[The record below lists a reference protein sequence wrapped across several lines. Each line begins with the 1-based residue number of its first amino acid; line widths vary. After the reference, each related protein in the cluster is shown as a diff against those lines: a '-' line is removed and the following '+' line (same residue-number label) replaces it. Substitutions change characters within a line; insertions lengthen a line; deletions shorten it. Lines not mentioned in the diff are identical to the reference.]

1 MRLAA
6 GWRFAEFEH
15 TVGPVPLTS
24 TTVAAPTVAAPK
36 EAGGGA
42 AAAKEGAAA
51 RDGARD
57 DAAKRARRAKARLAA
72 RGVTADLRRSSKVG
86 GGMET
91 CAAALTGTE
100 GRGGELGTVHSY
112 SAEEARNTAMN
123 PTPIPNPNPNP

>member
-24 TTVAAPTVAAPK
+24 SSVPTVAAPK

-42 AAAKEGAAA
+42 AAKEGAGA

-57 DAAKRARRAKARLAA
+57 DAAKRARRAKAGQAA
-72 RGVTADLRRSSKVG
+72 RGVTADLRRSVSVG

-91 CAAALTGTE
+91 CAVALIGTE
-100 GRGGELGTVHSY
+100 GRGGELGAVHSY
-112 SAEEARNTAMN
+112 SAEEARNTVMN
-123 PTPIPNPNPNP
+123 PTPIPNRNPNP